1 MYKSYRTRACG
12 GESGVYEKVVEGTV
26 KVARAVVQ
34 GRGFR
39 VTEVEE
45 EREWWRRRPLASVAR
60 EPWTSLSFCCRL
72 ALLLGPAQLLLMGL
86 QKEVAA
92 RQTSSCSS
100 TTTIDLTE
108 RIKTSRCAR
117 RAYFSPHH
125 RSSIHSFSL
134 SFPPSLP
141 GSFLFFIFKKKIF
154 PVPSFSLHSKTP
166 TFESKPTG
174 AVKKFSFQIFLLPAC
189 LAEALLPRHPSA
201 SCT

>member
-1 MYKSYRTRACG
+1 MYKSYRTRACR

-34 GRGFR
+34 GRGFS

-60 EPWTSLSFCCRL
+60 EPRTSLSFCCRL

-92 RQTSSCSS
+92 GQTSSCSS
-100 TTTIDLTE
+100 TITIDLTE

-125 RSSIHSFSL
+125 RSFIHSFSP

-141 GSFLFFIFKKKIF
+141 RPPLS
-154 PVPSFSLHSKTP
+154 PSVFV
-166 TFESKPTG
+166 F
-174 AVKKFSFQIFLLPAC
+174 VFFSFQKKKSSLFLLS
-189 LAEALLPRHPSA
+189 PS
-201 SCT
+201 S

>member
-1 MYKSYRTRACG
+1 
-12 GESGVYEKVVEGTV
+12 VYEKVVEGTV

-34 GRGFR
+34 GRGFS

-60 EPWTSLSFCCRL
+60 EPRTSLSFCCRL

-92 RQTSSCSS
+92 GQTSSCSS
-100 TTTIDLTE
+100 TITIDLTE

-125 RSSIHSFSL
+125 RSFIHSFSP
-134 SFPPSLP
+134 SFPPSSCCLP
-141 GSFLFFIFKKKIF
+141 PLDVSKFCCKSRKDISHPGADISALNPERNSDHLGSDL
-154 PVPSFSLHSKTP
+154 S
-166 TFESKPTG
+166 FESRK
-174 AVKKFSFQIFLLPAC
+174 SNSHL
-189 LAEALLPRHPSA
+189 H
-201 SCT
+201 